1 MSQPNNQKPP
11 TNSMKKQYKMKNR
24 YARVVRFGDIRHKL
38 PTKLKI
44 SPVAMIPHKRKVC
57 IYILDLSFQLCLK
70 QKLFKLVNTQTNKQ
84 AKAEAM
90 VQLEL

>member
-44 SPVAMIPHKRKVC
+44 SPVAMIPHKKKGLQTYTVP
-57 IYILDLSFQLCLK
+57 LLSDSFETET
-70 QKLFKLVNTQTNKQ
+70 V
-84 AKAEAM
+84 
-90 VQLEL
+90 

>member
-38 PTKLKI
+38 PPKFNI
-44 SPVAMIPHKRKVC
+44 SPVSMILHESKAYR
-57 IYILDLSFQLCLK
+57 YILDLSFQIGLK
-70 QKLFKLVNTQTNKQ
+70 QKPFESVNTHTNKQ
-84 AKAEAM
+84 AKA
-90 VQLEL
+90 